1 MTLEQRYLTAP
12 AINSGKGDAKN
23 AGATKFESTHLVSEQ
38 DLDFQPQ
45 LGPSGIANDS
55 KSNAL
60 FHWNKDKGG
69 AGALATVKYAPS
81 GRL

>member
-1 MTLEQRYLTAP
+1 MTLEQRYNATP
-12 AINSGKGDAKN
+12 SINSGKGDAKN
-23 AGATKFESTHLVSEQ
+23 AGATKFESTHLVSEK

-45 LGPSGIANDS
+45 LGPSGIANDD

-60 FHWNKDKGG
+60 FHWNKDLGG
-69 AGALATVKYAPS
+69 RDAIPTVKYAPA